1 MLTDVLNSIKNELTD
16 AGVTNVY
23 TIFDAVPIEKKGRDF
38 FTVVGISSFET
49 SSPIYSEFTIFIPFK
64 AEVEI
69 KITARESGEL
79 AALYRYYD
87 TKIEPVINQ
96 LSNLSSKISRMSLKH
111 DTNINRLVLNAGFS
125 INGIRK
131 IER

>member
-23 TIFDAVPIEKKGRDF
+23 TIFDAVPIEKKGRNF
-38 FTVVGISSFET
+38 FTTVGVSSFET
-49 SSPIYSEFTIFIPFK
+49 SAPIYTEFTVFIPFK
-64 AEVEI
+64 AEIEI
-69 KITARESGEL
+69 KVTARESGEL
-79 AALYRYYD
+79 AALYSYYD
-87 TKIEPVINQ
+87 SNIEPVLNQ
-96 LSNLSSKISRMSLKH
+96 LSNLSSRICRMSLKH
-111 DTNINRLVLNAGFS
+111 DTNINRLVLNVGFS

>member
-16 AGVTNVY
+16 VGVTNVY
-23 TIFDAVPIEKKGRDF
+23 TIFDAVPIEKKGRNF
-38 FTVVGISSFET
+38 FTTVGVSSFET
-49 SSPIYSEFTIFIPFK
+49 SAPIYTEFTVFIPFK
-64 AEVEI
+64 AEIEI

-79 AALYRYYD
+79 AALYSYYD
-87 TKIEPVINQ
+87 SNIEPVLNQ
-96 LSNLSSKISRMSLKH
+96 LSNLSSRICRMSLKH
-111 DTNINRLVLNAGFS
+111 DTNINRLVLNVGFS

>member
-23 TIFDAVPIEKKGRDF
+23 TIFDAVPIEKKGRNF
-38 FTVVGISSFET
+38 FTTVGVSSFET
-49 SSPIYSEFTIFIPFK
+49 SAPIYTEFTVFIPFK
-64 AEVEI
+64 AEIEI
-69 KITARESGEL
+69 RVTARESGEL
-79 AALYRYYD
+79 AALYSYYD
-87 TKIEPVINQ
+87 SNIEPVLNQ
-96 LSNLSSKISRMSLKH
+96 LSNLSSRICRMSLKH
-111 DTNINRLVLNAGFS
+111 DTNINRLVLNVGFS

>member
-23 TIFDAVPIEKKGRDF
+23 TIFDAVPIERKGRNF
-38 FTVVGISSFET
+38 FTTVGVSSFET
-49 SSPIYSEFTIFIPFK
+49 SAPIYTEFTVFIPFK
-64 AEVEI
+64 AEIEI
-69 KITARESGEL
+69 KVTARESGEL
-79 AALYRYYD
+79 AALYSYYD
-87 TKIEPVINQ
+87 SNIEPVLNQ
-96 LSNLSSKISRMSLKH
+96 LSNLSSRICRMSLKH
-111 DTNINRLVLNAGFS
+111 DTNINRLVLNVGFS